1 MPLGIQILC
10 TILFGG
16 ERWYTILPGMGLIA
30 GAWRLLQKSG
40 LKGWWALIPGARE
53 YQLSR
58 CAGREPEGRM
68 YSLITFA
75 ETILSVAV
83 LLYSDRLLEFEI
95 ETIEALAVRLSLIIV
110 ALVSVILAK
119 IIYSIRV
126 WSGLIEVYGQ
136 RQRWLWLC
144 VTSLTQFIPA
154 MLWGFS
160 SKYQPEWQVEDI
172 KAEMARI
179 ATSGSAKVMKE
190 GLTVN
195 LKERTATEFF
205 QKKTLLRDIHM
216 AIPQGHMVLLLG
228 GSGAGKTTYLN
239 AINGY
244 EKADAEVMLNGS
256 NMYTQYKKMQYEVG
270 FVPQSEMMRGK
281 DTVLSTLLDAAKL
294 RLPKGVSAKQR
305 RARVDEVMDIFGLKP
320 VKSNLVEK
328 LSGGQKKRLS
338 ISIEFISNPS
348 LFILDEPDSGLDGV
362 MARELF
368 VQLRK
373 IADTGKIVIVITHTP
388 DRVIDLFD
396 DVIVL
401 AKDSARTGRLAYYGS
416 IEDARKFFGRNTM
429 EQIVKSVNRKEEGG
443 DGLAD
448 DFVLK
453 YAGSEGSG
461 APVGHSPQEKATRT
475 SQPKQ
480 AAAPLQGDDAPIEDA
495 EVQHG

>member
-1 MPLGIQILC
+1 MQTLIHALQMLFSGSPNWTAVIL
-10 TILFGG
+10 TAL
-16 ERWYTILPGMGLIA
+16 YAAGL
-30 GAWRLLQKSG
+30 WKLLEKSG
-40 LKGWWALIPGARE
+40 LKGWWALIPGARD
-53 YQLSR
+53 YQLGKA
-58 CAGREPEGRM
+58 AGCEPEGRI
-68 YSLITFA
+68 YSVTGILNILIGVPA
-75 ETILSVAV
+75 LLIPDDLETAARYSGLLLAV
-83 LLYSDRLLEFEI
+83 LVVKLVVGMIRLI
-95 ETIEALAVRLSLIIV
+95 YTIRI
-110 ALVSVILAK
+110 
-119 IIYSIRV
+119 
-126 WSGLIEVYGQ
+126 WSGMIEVYGVKK
-136 RQRWLWLC
+136 RWMWLC
-144 VTSLTQFIPA
+144 LLSYTVWIPA
-154 MLWGFS
+154 NIWGWNK
-160 SKYQPEWQVEDI
+160 KYQPAWKVEDL
-172 KAEMARI
+172 KAEMARL
-179 ATSGSAKVMKE
+179 ATHGSAAVMDE

-205 QKKTLLRDIHM
+205 NKKVLLRDIHM
-216 AIPQGHMVLLLG
+216 SIPQGHMVLLLG

-281 DTVLSTLLDAAKL
+281 DTVLNTLLDASRL
-294 RLPKGVSAKQR
+294 RLPTGVSKQQR
-305 RARVDEVMDIFGLKP
+305 RDRVNEVMEIFGLTP
-320 VKSNLVEK
+320 VKNNLVEK

-338 ISIEFISNPS
+338 ISMEFLSNPS

-368 VQLRK
+368 EQLRK

-416 IEDARKFFGRNTM
+416 IEDARTFFGRDTM

-448 DFVLK
+448 EFVMK
-453 YAGSEGSG
+453 YAELQNKNGNG
-461 APVGHSPQEKATRT
+461 AEKEAR
-475 SQPKQ
+475 
-480 AAAPLQGDDAPIEDA
+480 
-495 EVQHG
+495 HG